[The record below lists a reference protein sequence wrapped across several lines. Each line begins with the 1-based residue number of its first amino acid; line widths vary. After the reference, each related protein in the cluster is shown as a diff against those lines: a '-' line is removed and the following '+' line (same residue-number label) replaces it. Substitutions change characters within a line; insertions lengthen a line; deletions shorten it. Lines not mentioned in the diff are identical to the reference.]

1 VRARPLSRPR
11 GPALTASNR
20 RFRLGLILYVPV
32 RPARSL
38 APAPGQVLTSGP
50 LQVYLLFPE
59 LRGLVGDGDKVG
71 LVMLGMIVLSAI
83 RYLANACAYTAV
95 VRRVLSCS

>member
-1 VRARPLSRPR
+1 M
-11 GPALTASNR
+11 
-20 RFRLGLILYVPV
+20 
-32 RPARSL
+32 
-38 APAPGQVLTSGP
+38 
-50 LQVYLLFPE
+50 YLLFPE